1 MVALK
6 LIEASS
12 PEASV
17 AWAWPVEL
25 AEVQLDTVKA
35 ASERPA
41 NKRARDDTACDAE
54 GNNRRF
60 SH

>member
-12 PEASV
+12 PEASE

-54 GNNRRF
+54 
-60 SH
+60 